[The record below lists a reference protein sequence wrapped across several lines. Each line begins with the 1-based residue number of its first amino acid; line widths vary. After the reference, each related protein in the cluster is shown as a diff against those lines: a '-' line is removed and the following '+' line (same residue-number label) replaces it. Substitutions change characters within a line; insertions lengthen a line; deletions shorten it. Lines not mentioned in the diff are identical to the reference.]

1 MLTSAHAAWQ
11 PEEAAAPC
19 APARRWCM
27 RACCGLACA
36 AFKARKR
43 HAARRRST
51 AGAQQRSCQQT
62 AKPLQS
68 ALVPL
73 VEVVVGLAAAHD
85 VGFSAAPARA
95 VPYGA
100 RRARSRHCEVDM
112 SACRCKNVL
121 VSCMC
126 RTMEM
131 CVGVC
136 IVGVHVRVLAR
147 ARACVLRRR
156 CRASL
161 LTPETV
167 RPFPSCRTTGRCRE
181 REAHRHAVLCSQKV
195 LVHTHP

>member
-1 MLTSAHAAWQ
+1 MK
-11 PEEAAAPC
+11 PC
-19 APARRWCM
+19 
-27 RACCGLACA
+27 
-36 AFKARKR
+36 
-43 HAARRRST
+43 
-51 AGAQQRSCQQT
+51 
-62 AKPLQS
+62 
-68 ALVPL
+68 
-73 VEVVVGLAAAHD
+73 VEVFVGLAAACD
-85 VGFSAAPARA
+85 VAIEAANLDA
-95 VPYGA
+95 VPSKA
-100 RRARSRHCEVDM
+100 RRARPRHCEVDM

-136 IVGVHVRVLAR
+136 IVGAHVRVLAR

-181 REAHRHAVLCSQKV
+181 REAHRHAVHRSFTEKSTVQLYALEV
-195 LVHTHP
+195 

>member
-1 MLTSAHAAWQ
+1 M
-11 PEEAAAPC
+11 
-19 APARRWCM
+19 
-27 RACCGLACA
+27 
-36 AFKARKR
+36 
-43 HAARRRST
+43 
-51 AGAQQRSCQQT
+51 
-62 AKPLQS
+62 
-68 ALVPL
+68 PL

-85 VGFSAAPARA
+85 VGFSAAPAR
-95 VPYGA
+95 VVSYGA
-100 RRARSRHCEVDM
+100 RRARPSYCGVDL

-167 RPFPSCRTTGRCRE
+167 RPFPSCRTTGPRCE
-181 REAHRHAVLCSQKV
+181 REAHRHTEHCSRKI
-195 LVHTHP
+195 LFNELRYTHSTLYAH

>member
-1 MLTSAHAAWQ
+1 M
-11 PEEAAAPC
+11 
-19 APARRWCM
+19 
-27 RACCGLACA
+27 
-36 AFKARKR
+36 
-43 HAARRRST
+43 
-51 AGAQQRSCQQT
+51 
-62 AKPLQS
+62 
-68 ALVPL
+68 PL

-167 RPFPSCRTTGRCRE
+167 RPFPSCGTTGRCRE
-181 REAHRHAVLCSQKV
+181 REAHRHAVHCSQRFFSV
-195 LVHTHP
+195 GPDLVGTSSAERERVSPQRARFEGAVRVPRIASSVFALSREKGVALNH